1 MKAPLLAATAS
12 NSSAQSRFIDV
23 TTAPLLVLSLAPV
36 LIGD

>member
-12 NSSAQSRFIDV
+12 KSPAQSCFIDV
-23 TTAPLLVLSLAPV
+23 TTAMLLVLSLAPV